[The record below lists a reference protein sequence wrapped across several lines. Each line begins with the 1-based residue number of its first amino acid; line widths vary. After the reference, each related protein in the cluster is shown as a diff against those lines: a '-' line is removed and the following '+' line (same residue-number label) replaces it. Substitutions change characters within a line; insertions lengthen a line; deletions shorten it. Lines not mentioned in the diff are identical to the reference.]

1 MPRNLILVV
10 CLSMLLAGCNVSV
23 GYSDGSSLGY
33 SYVIHGPGGDSV
45 GYAAEFAV
53 VQDGISVNMDD
64 GELTVNGRS
73 YGQIAAGASIEV
85 ERDRVLVNGV
95 EVQPE

>member
-1 MPRNLILVV
+1 MHRNFVLTA
-10 CLSMLLAGCNVSV
+10 CLATLMAGCNISV
-23 GYSDGSSLGY
+23 GYSDGSSVGY

-53 VQDGISVNMDD
+53 VQDNISVNMDD

-73 YGQIAAGASIEV
+73 YGQIADGASIEV
-85 ERDRVLVNGV
+85 EQNRVLINGV
-95 EVQPE
+95 EIQPG